1 MSIRYIFVTLFL
13 IGSFNVSANNLAIE
27 SYWDIQSVRS
37 PLVSP
42 DGKNVIFTK
51 RYIDKKNDDYI
62 TELWI
67 MDGNGSNKRFLL
79 DGSNPKWSPDSLKIA
94 FIKEDENEVPQN
106 IC

>member
-51 RYIDKKNDDYI
+51 RYIDKK
-62 TELWI
+62 
-67 MDGNGSNKRFLL
+67 K
-79 DGSNPKWSPDSLKIA
+79 
-94 FIKEDENEVPQN
+94 
-106 IC
+106 

>member
-1 MSIRYIFVTLFL
+1 MNVRNIFVILFL
-13 IGSFNVSANNLAIE
+13 LGSFNLSANNLLIE

-42 DGKNVIFTK
+42 DGKNIIFAK

-67 MDGNGSNKRFLL
+67 MDSNGSNKRFLL
-79 DGSNPKWSPDSLKIA
+79 DGSNPKWSPASLKIA
-94 FIKEDENEVPQN
+94 FI
-106 IC
+106 